1 MNTGKCTRYI
11 NDIARGGGFGSNS
24 GNSHSGAIVGLYC
37 ILEDRCLVV
46 GSMDGRVDIYRMK
59 KEEKEEQEKTGG
71 NWQVYGNYS
80 ETSVFDQS
88 SENLSLDELLAN
100 ITESTSMEF
109 DFEFNRK
116 EEEEK
121 EKMGGRKQT
130 TTRTQTRV
138 REVDELIA
146 SYTIVENGGLH
157 QLVLSHNQTK
167 LGIISTSSNLWQ
179 YSLQWKEPELSVCLL
194 CDCQIRSHSDM
205 VTALASNDSCNVITA
220 SHDHHILITDQ
231 KSHLLLQD
239 IPIPFAAS
247 TLLTLQNVIL
257 VAGHDY
263 KVHVRSP
270 KDLSFVYVRFSLHL

>member
-11 NDIARGGGFGSNS
+11 NEIAGGGRLGGNG
-24 GNSHSGAIVGLYC
+24 GNSHSGGIVGLYC
-37 ILEDRCLVV
+37 ILEDRCLLV

-59 KEEKEEQEKTGG
+59 KDGKAKEKSGESWKA
-71 NWQVYGNYS
+71 YGSYS
-80 ETSVFDQS
+80 ETSLFNQS

-116 EEEEK
+116 EEEEGEGK
-121 EKMGGRKQT
+121 GMMGKPQQT
-130 TTRTQTRV
+130 QARA

-146 SYTIVENGGLH
+146 SYTIAENGGLH

-179 YSLQWKEPELSVCLL
+179 YSLQWKEPDLSVCLL
-194 CDCQIRSHSDM
+194 CDCQIRSHSAM
-205 VTALASNDSCNVITA
+205 VTALASSDSCNLITA

-239 IPIPFAAS
+239 IPIPFAANS
-247 TLLTLQNVIL
+247 LLTLQNVIL

-263 KVHVRSP
+263 QVHVRSP
-270 KDLSFVYVRFSLHL
+270 KDLSFVHTSLSIHF